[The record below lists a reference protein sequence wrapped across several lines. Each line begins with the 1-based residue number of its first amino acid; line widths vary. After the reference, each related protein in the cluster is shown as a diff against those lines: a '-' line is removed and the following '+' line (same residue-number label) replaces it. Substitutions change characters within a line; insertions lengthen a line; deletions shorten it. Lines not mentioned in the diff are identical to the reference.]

1 MYLKKRLQNN
11 RKEVELFQG
20 FQFNNN
26 PDNQPQIEIS
36 IISQPK
42 QKIELFYGGKQ
53 DKNSEL

>member
-1 MYLKKRLQNN
+1 MYQKKRLQNN
-11 RKEVELFQG
+11 RKEVELFEG

-42 QKIELFYGGKQ
+42 QKTELLYGG
-53 DKNSEL
+53 NR